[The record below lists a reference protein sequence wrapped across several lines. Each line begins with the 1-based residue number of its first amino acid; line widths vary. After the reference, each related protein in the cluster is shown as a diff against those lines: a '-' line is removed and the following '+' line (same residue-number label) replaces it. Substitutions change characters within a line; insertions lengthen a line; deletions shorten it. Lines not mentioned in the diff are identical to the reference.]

1 MHTSFAGKSVV
12 IGVSGSI
19 SAFKIA
25 GWASSLVKEEAIVD
39 VVMTSSAQKFIAPL
53 TFEAL
58 TGRPAYTDMF
68 PVENR
73 DPMSHINL
81 GRDTD
86 CIIIAPATAQTIAR
100 LTYGLADDLLSTIV
114 LAARVPVIV
123 CPAMNTGMYEH
134 PATQANIAELKKFG
148 YVVVD
153 PDCGRMA
160 CGDSGAGRLVE
171 WDHAREYILRSLST
185 KDLSGQ
191 RVLVTAGPTRET
203 YDPARYVSNRSSGK
217 MGYALAQ
224 SAFRRGADVTL
235 VSGPVSL
242 APPAGIELIS
252 VTSAQQMYDAVMDVQ
267 NSFSIIVKSAAV
279 SDFRPAHVNAEKI
292 KKENSTLVMELEQT
306 MDILKELGH
315 KRNPDRQLLI
325 GFAAESTDIESQ
337 ARIKLATKG
346 LDLIAVNDIT
356 SQQAGF
362 ACDTNQ
368 LTLISQ
374 TDAVKLPLTTKIRT
388 ADLLWDYV
396 VDHSLL
402 RSQ

>member
-1 MHTSFAGKSVV
+1 MHTSFAGKNVV

-19 SAFKIA
+19 SAFKVA
-25 GWASSLVKEEAIVD
+25 GWTSSLVKEEAIVD

-68 PVENR
+68 SDENV

-123 CPAMNTGMYEH
+123 CPAMNTRMYEH

-171 WDHAREYILRSLST
+171 WDHAREYILRSISNR
-185 KDLSGQ
+185 DLSGQ

-242 APPAGIELIS
+242 PSPAGIEVIP
-252 VTSAQQMYDAVMDVQ
+252 VTSAQQMYDAVMDIQ

-279 SDFRPAHVNAEKI
+279 SDFRPAHVNEEKI
-292 KKENSTLVMELEQT
+292 KKENSSLVMELEQT
-306 MDILKELGH
+306 KDILKELGQ
-315 KRNPDRQLLI
+315 KRNQDRQLLI
-325 GFAAESTDIESQ
+325 GFAAESSNIETQ
-337 ARIKLATKG
+337 ARIKLAAKG

-356 SQQAGF
+356 LRQTGF
-362 ACDTNQ
+362 AGDTNQ

-396 VDHSLL
+396 VDHRLL
-402 RSQ
+402 RSR

>member
-1 MHTSFAGKSVV
+1 MHTSFAGKNVV

-19 SAFKIA
+19 SAFKVA
-25 GWASSLVKEEAIVD
+25 GWTSSLVKEEAIVD

-68 PVENR
+68 SDENV

-123 CPAMNTGMYEH
+123 CPAMNTRMYEH

-171 WDHAREYILRSLST
+171 WDHAREYILRSISNR
-185 KDLSGQ
+185 DLSGQ

-242 APPAGIELIS
+242 PSPAGIEVIP
-252 VTSAQQMYDAVMDVQ
+252 VTSAQQMYDAVMDIQ

-279 SDFRPAHVNAEKI
+279 SDFRPAHVNEEKI
-292 KKENSTLVMELEQT
+292 KKENSSLVMELEQT
-306 MDILKELGH
+306 KDILKELGQ
-315 KRNPDRQLLI
+315 KRNQDRQLLI
-325 GFAAESTDIESQ
+325 GFAAESSNIETQ
-337 ARIKLATKG
+337 ARIKLAAKG

-356 SQQAGF
+356 LRQTGF
-362 ACDTNQ
+362 AGDTNQ

-388 ADLLWDYV
+388 ADLLWDHV
-396 VDHSLL
+396 VDHRLL
-402 RSQ
+402 RSR